1 MDESMEKYQ
10 TIKVGSVMSNEFY
23 TIDPGATIEDAVSL
37 LSEKDTNLLV
47 VCTKENFP
55 VGILTERDI
64 VIRVLGAEKKPSE
77 TLVEDVMTSP
87 VRTCSPNTSITDA
100 MRQMAKKKLRQLLV
114 VNEGILVGVFLA
126 RDALAVAP
134 ELIDTLAELVSVR
147 GEESKPI
154 EEGASGYC
162 DECEEYSDDLKL
174 IDSRYYCE
182 YCREALELER
192 TEED

>member
-1 MDESMEKYQ
+1 MSMEKYQ
-10 TIKVGSVMSNEFY
+10 TIKVGSVMNNVFF
-23 TIDPGATIEDAVSL
+23 TIDPDATIDEAVTL
-37 LSEKDTNLLV
+37 LSEKDTNLLI

-64 VIRVLGAEKKPSE
+64 VIRVIGGDKKPTE
-77 TLVEDVMTSP
+77 TRVEDIMTSP
-87 VRTCSPNTSITDA
+87 VQTCGPNTSITDA
-100 MRQMAKKKLRQLLV
+100 MRQMTKKKIRQLLV

-134 ELIDTLAELVSVR
+134 ELIDTLAELISVR

-174 IDSRYYCE
+174 IDGRYYCE
-182 YCREALELER
+182 YCREALELDR
-192 TEED
+192 MEEE

>member
-1 MDESMEKYQ
+1 MEKYQ
-10 TIKVGSVMSNEFY
+10 TIKVGSVMSNVFY
-23 TIDPGATIEDAVSL
+23 TIDPGATIEEAVSL

-64 VIRVLGAEKKPSE
+64 VIRVIGGDKKPSE
-77 TLVEDVMTSP
+77 TLAEDIMTSP

-100 MRQMAKKKLRQLLV
+100 MRQMTKQKISQLLV

-126 RDALAVAP
+126 RDALAIAP
-134 ELIDTLAELVSVR
+134 ELIDMLAELVSVR

-154 EEGASGYC
+154 EKGASGYC

-174 IDSRYYCE
+174 IDGRYYCE

-192 TEED
+192 MEEE